1 MLNAKLLGEGTI
13 EFRIYRKASKIIRYV
28 LKNNMKS
35 ENEIMR
41 DIPVLFEKKDECCGC
56 VACYSI

>member
-1 MLNAKLLGEGTI
+1 
-13 EFRIYRKASKIIRYV
+13 
-28 LKNNMKS
+28 MKS

-41 DIPVLFEKKDECCGC
+41 DIPVLFEKKDECCGW